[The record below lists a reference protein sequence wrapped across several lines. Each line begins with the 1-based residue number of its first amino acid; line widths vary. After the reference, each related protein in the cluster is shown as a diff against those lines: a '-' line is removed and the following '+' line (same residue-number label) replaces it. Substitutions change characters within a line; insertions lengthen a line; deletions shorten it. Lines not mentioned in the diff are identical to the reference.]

1 MWTKMKKNTKK
12 SKPVA
17 PPTQNPNIPKLW
29 RDMPLEVRIREAY
42 NPLYLK
48 RYE

>member
-1 MWTKMKKNTKK
+1 MKKNAEKGKNVT
-12 SKPVA
+12 
-17 PPTQNPNIPKLW
+17 PPTQNPKIPKLW
-29 RDMPLEVRIREAY
+29 RDMPLEVRIREAH

>member
-1 MWTKMKKNTKK
+1 MKKDTKK
-12 SKPVA
+12 SKTVTPS
-17 PPTQNPNIPKLW
+17 TQNPNIPRLW

-48 RYE
+48 RYK